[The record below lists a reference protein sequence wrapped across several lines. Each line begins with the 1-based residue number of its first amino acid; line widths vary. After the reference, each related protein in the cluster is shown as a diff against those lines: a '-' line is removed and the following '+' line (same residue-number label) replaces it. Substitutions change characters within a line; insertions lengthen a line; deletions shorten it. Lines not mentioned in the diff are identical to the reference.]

1 MTEREVKPLIVQLY
15 AELLTEPSAEAQ
27 DASDEDAVAEGAE
40 VLANL
45 FILDIKEADEMDS
58 LLSLSPEEIMGLFNN
73 ADFSKYR

>member
-27 DASDEDAVAEGAE
+27 DVSDEDAVAEGAE

-58 LLSLSPEEIMGLFNN
+58 LLSLSSEEIMGLFNN
-73 ADFSKYR
+73 ADFSK